1 MDRQQLADFLKV
13 RRAAIR
19 PGDVGLPEGPR
30 RRAPGLRRQ
39 EVAQLA
45 GISIEYYIRL
55 EQARGPKPSRQV
67 LGGLARALVL
77 NRDERTHL
85 FYLAGEL
92 PDTFSSSR
100 EVPPSI
106 RNMLACLDDFPAYVV
121 DACYDILA
129 WNDLADRFMGYL
141 SQLTPKERNILR
153 TSFTGPF
160 AAELL
165 TEPAHRAFL
174 RDCVAD
180 VRAELAR
187 KPGDVELR
195 SLVDELLRASPEFG
209 VMWADYE
216 VAVRRVQ
223 TKQVMHDQ
231 FGPMEFDCQVLESP
245 GTGLRIIFYVPQ
257 PGSPTATAF
266 ATLAASTRM
275 RGEYSPEAR

>member
-1 MDRQQLADFLKV
+1 
-13 RRAAIR
+13 
-19 PGDVGLPEGPR
+19 VGLPEGPR

-77 NRDERTHL
+77 DREERTHV
-85 FYLAGEL
+85 FHLAGEL
-92 PDTFSSSR
+92 PDTVSSSR

-106 RNMLACLDDFPAYVV
+106 RNMLAGLHDFPAYVV

-129 WNDLADRFMGYL
+129 WNDLADSFMGDL

-153 TSFTGPF
+153 TSFAGPF
-160 AAELL
+160 TPELL
-165 TEPAHRAFL
+165 AEPAHLAFL

-180 VRAELAR
+180 VRAALAR
-187 KPGDVELR
+187 NPGDFELR

-209 VMWADYE
+209 LMWADYE

-223 TKQVMHDQ
+223 TKKVIHHQ
-231 FGPMEFDCQVLESP
+231 FGPMEFDCQVLEIP
-245 GTGLRIIFYVPQ
+245 GTGLRIIIYVPQ
-257 PGSPTATAF
+257 PGSPTAQAF
-266 ATLAASTRM
+266 TTLAASTRM
-275 RGEYSPEAR
+275 KGKFSPESR

>member
-92 PDTFSSSR
+92 PDTVSSSR

-106 RNMLACLDDFPAYVV
+106 RNMLAGLDDFPAYVV

-153 TSFTGPF
+153 TSFAGPF

-223 TKQVMHDQ
+223 TKQVMHHQ
-231 FGPMEFDCQVLESP
+231 FGPMEFDCQVLEIP
-245 GTGLRIIFYVPQ
+245 GTGLRIIIYVPQ
-257 PGSPTATAF
+257 PGSPTAKAF

-275 RGEYSPEAR
+275 SGEYSPEAR

>member
-92 PDTFSSSR
+92 PDTVSSSR

-106 RNMLACLDDFPAYVV
+106 RNMLAGLDDFPAYVV

-153 TSFTGPF
+153 TSFAGPF

-174 RDCVAD
+174 RGCVAD

-223 TKQVMHDQ
+223 TKQVMHHQ
-231 FGPMEFDCQVLESP
+231 FGPMEFDCQVLEIP
-245 GTGLRIIFYVPQ
+245 GTGLRIIIYVPQ
-257 PGSPTATAF
+257 PGSPTAKAF

-275 RGEYSPEAR
+275 SGEYSPEAR

>member
-1 MDRQQLADFLKV
+1 MDRQQLADFLRV

-77 NRDERTHL
+77 GRDERTHL

-92 PDTFSSSR
+92 PDTVSSSR

-106 RNMLACLDDFPAYVV
+106 RNMLAGLDDFPAYVV

-141 SQLTPKERNILR
+141 SQLAPNERNILR
-153 TSFTGPF
+153 TSFAGPF
-160 AAELL
+160 AAERL
-165 TEPAHRAFL
+165 TEPAHQAFL

-187 KPGDVELR
+187 NPGDVKLR

-209 VMWADYE
+209 VMWADYQ

-223 TKQVMHDQ
+223 TKQVVHQQ
-231 FGPMEFDCQVLESP
+231 FGPMEFDCQVLEIP
-245 GTGLRIIFYVPQ
+245 GTGLRIIIYVPQ
-257 PGSPTATAF
+257 PGSPTAKAF
-266 ATLAASTRM
+266 ATLAASAHM
-275 RGEYSPEAR
+275 RG

>member
-92 PDTFSSSR
+92 PDTLSSSR

-106 RNMLACLDDFPAYVV
+106 RNLLAGLDDFPAYVV

-153 TSFTGPF
+153 TSFAGPF

-223 TKQVMHDQ
+223 TKQVMHHQ
-231 FGPMEFDCQVLESP
+231 FGPMEFDCQVLEIP
-245 GTGLRIIFYVPQ
+245 GTGLRIIIYVPQ
-257 PGSPTATAF
+257 PGSPTAKAF
-266 ATLAASTRM
+266 ATLAASTHM
-275 RGEYSPEAR
+275 SGEYSPEAR

>member
-39 EVAQLA
+39 EVAQFA

-77 NRDERTHL
+77 DRDERSHL

-92 PDTFSSSR
+92 PDTVSSSR

-106 RNMLACLDDFPAYVV
+106 RNMLAGLDDYPAYVV

-129 WNDLADRFMGYL
+129 WNDLTDVLMGYL

-160 AAELL
+160 TAELL
-165 TEPAHRAFL
+165 TDPAHQAFL

-187 KPGDVELR
+187 NPGDVELR

-216 VAVRRVQ
+216 VAVRRVHN
-223 TKQVMHDQ
+223 KQVTHRQ
-231 FGPMEFDCQVLESP
+231 FGPMEFDCQVLEIP
-245 GTGLRIIFYVPQ
+245 GTGLRIIIYVPQ
-257 PGSPTATAF
+257 PSSPTAKAF
-266 ATLAASTRM
+266 ATLAASTRV
-275 RGEYSPEAR
+275 RGEFSPESR